1 MRTAPLRN
9 LRWSCL
15 AASTLALG
23 PAGGACSLVMSGED
37 PGVDPGSGGAA
48 TPAASGGTA
57 GSTSVGGRGGT
68 SGPSGPGTGGSA
80 STSSGGNGGGGR
92 PGTAGGPVTGT
103 GGGGGARPAG
113 SGGVA
118 ATGSGGSSGSIM
130 RGPSPTEDSASMPGP
145 YHVARY
151 STGLA
156 DSAAYAGYDVDY
168 PEDATPPF
176 AGVAVI
182 PGFIEGRSAVGDW
195 GPFLASYGF
204 AVITV
209 DPNTALDPPTTRADG
224 LWAAIGSLKD
234 ENVRAGSPLAGKLDT
249 SRFAVMGH
257 SMGGGGTLETAN
269 AHSADLRAAIPLTP
283 WDLVTSFG
291 MITAPTLILAGQTDT
306 VAPVAQHAMPFY
318 SSIPATS
325 VKAYA
330 EFSGGDHYVASSPL
344 MNKGVAILGLSWLKV
359 YVEGDSRYRPFIKS
373 RSELSMFLSAP

>member
-1 MRTAPLRN
+1 MRTSPLRN

-15 AASTLALG
+15 ASALALG
-23 PAGGACSLVMSGED
+23 AAGGACSSATAGDED
-37 PGVDPGSGGAA
+37 PGLGRGGAA
-48 TPAASGGTA
+48 TPPGSGGMGGATA
-57 GSTSVGGRGGT
+57 AGGRAGGSSGLGTGGHPSIGSGGT
-68 SGPSGPGTGGSA
+68 SG
-80 STSSGGNGGGGR
+80 GGGG
-92 PGTAGGPVTGT
+92 PVSGAGGT
-103 GGGGGARPAG
+103 GGGP
-113 SGGVA
+113 
-118 ATGSGGSSGSIM
+118 ATGPGGSSGSIM
-130 RGPSPTEDSASMPGP
+130 RGPSPSEDSASMPGP

-195 GPFLASYGF
+195 GPFLASHGF

-209 DPNTALDPPTTRADG
+209 DPNTPLDPPTTRADG
-224 LWAAIGSLKD
+224 LWAALGSLKD

-269 AHSADLRAAIPLTP
+269 AHSAELRAAIPLTP

-291 MITAPTLILAGQTDT
+291 MITTPTLILAGQTDS

-330 EFSGGDHYVASSPL
+330 EFAGGDHYVASSPL

-359 YVEGDSRYRPFIKS
+359 HVEGDSRYRPFIKA
-373 RSELSMFLSAP
+373 RPELSMYLAAP

>member
-9 LRWSCL
+9 LGWSCL
-15 AASTLALG
+15 AASALAL
-23 PAGGACSLVMSGED
+23 ATASTACSLASAGD
-37 PGVDPGSGGAA
+37 GDTGGGPGNGGAP
-48 TPAASGGTA
+48 TPAASGGGTA
-57 GSTSVGGRGGT
+57 TGGRGGSAGT
-68 SGPSGPGTGGSA
+68 GVIGTGGSA
-80 STSSGGNGGGGR
+80 STSTGGG
-92 PGTAGGPVTGT
+92 PITGA
-103 GGGGGARPAG
+103 GGGGGRPAG
-113 SGGVA
+113 SGGTPA
-118 ATGSGGSSGSIM
+118 AGSGGSSGNIM
-130 RGPSPTEDSASMPGP
+130 RGPSPTEDTASMPGP

-151 STGLA
+151 SMGLT

-182 PGFIEGRSAVGDW
+182 PGFIEGRSALGDW

-204 AVITV
+204 AVIRSI
-209 DPNTALDPPTTRADG
+209 PNTPLDPPTTRAEG
-224 LWAAIGSLKD
+224 LWAAIGSLED

>member
-15 AASTLALG
+15 AVSALAVVPG
-23 PAGGACSLVMSGED
+23 VGACSLTTAGD
-37 PGVDPGSGGAA
+37 TDTGGGGGGAG
-48 TPAASGGTA
+48 TPPASGGMGGPA
-57 GSTSVGGRGGT
+57 SAGGRGG
-68 SGPSGPGTGGSA
+68 
-80 STSSGGNGGGGR
+80 SSGR
-92 PGTAGGPVTGT
+92 IGT
-103 GGGGGARPAG
+103 GGGGGGTGGGGAGTITGNAGAGGARPTG
-113 SGGVA
+113 SGGA
-118 ATGSGGSSGSIM
+118 PTTGSGGSSASIM
-130 RGPSPTEDSASMPGP
+130 RGPTPTEDSASTPGP

-151 STGLA
+151 STGLTE
-156 DSAAYAGYDVDY
+156 SAAYAGYDVDY

-209 DPNTALDPPTTRADG
+209 DPNTPLDPPTTRADG
-224 LWAAIGSLKD
+224 LWAAIGSLTD
-234 ENVRAGSPLAGKLDT
+234 ENARAGSPLEGKLDT
-249 SRFAVMGH
+249 TRFAVMGH

-269 AHSADLRAAIPLTP
+269 AHSVDLRAAIPLTP

-291 MITAPTLILAGQTDT
+291 MVTVPTLILAGQTDG

-318 SSIPATS
+318 SSIPSTS

-344 MNKGVAILGLSWLKV
+344 TNKGVAILGLSWLKV
-359 YVEGDSRYRPFIKS
+359 YVEGDSRYRPLIKT
-373 RSELSMFLSAP
+373 RPELSMFLTAP